1 MMTNL
6 NMDCLRSFVAVVEL
20 GNFSKA
26 AERAGRT
33 SPAISLQMNRLEG
46 QIGTA
51 LFKKEGRSQVLTTTG
66 REVLEHARAILTQN
80 DAVLKITRSSQISG
94 LVRMGVVQDIAESFF
109 PTALSEFSEQFPNI
123 RIQVLVDRSPV
134 LVEGLKRGELD
145 QVISYKQDTDATEIE
160 INSPQMIWLEKAG
173 SDISSKRPLP
183 LVLVEGPCSFRKAAL
198 NALGQA
204 GIPWEV
210 TLTSPS
216 LACVAA
222 AAEAGLG
229 VAVRTQEILNGRR
242 PKLAQAKKLPV
253 LPCHHMRIYN
263 GANDTNL
270 AIRKLTD
277 FWLQQFKV
285 S

>member
-26 AERAGRT
+26 AELAGRT

-46 QIGTA
+46 QVGTA
-51 LFKKEGRSQVLTTTG
+51 LFKKQGRNQVLTPTG
-66 REVLEHARAILTQN
+66 QEVLEHARAILTQN
-80 DAVLKITRSSQISG
+80 DAVLRITRSSQISG
-94 LVRMGVVQDIAESFF
+94 VVRMGVVQDIAESFF
-109 PTALSEFSEQFPNI
+109 PTALTEFSDKFPNI
-123 RIQVLVDRSPV
+123 RIQVLVDRSPI
-134 LVEGLKRGELD
+134 LLDGLMRGELD
-145 QVISYKQDTDATEIE
+145 QVIAYKQDTDATEIA
-160 INSPQMIWLEKAG
+160 ISSPQMIWLEKSG
-173 SDISSKRPLP
+173 SDISAKRPLP
-183 LVLVEGPCSFRKAAL
+183 LVLVEGNCTFRTAAL

-229 VAVRTQEILNGRR
+229 VAVRTKEILNNRR
-242 PKLAQAKKLPV
+242 PQLAQAKNLPT
-253 LPCHHMRIYN
+253 LPKHHMKIYN
-263 GANDTNL
+263 GANDSNL

-277 FWLQQFKV
+277 FWLEQFAA